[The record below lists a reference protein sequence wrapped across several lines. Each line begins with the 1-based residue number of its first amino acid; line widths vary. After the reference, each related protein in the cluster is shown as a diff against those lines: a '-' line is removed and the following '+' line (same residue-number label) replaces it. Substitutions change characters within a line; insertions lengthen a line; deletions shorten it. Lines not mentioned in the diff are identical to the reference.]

1 MKTRSPG
8 KDITL
13 PDGTIIADGEASC
26 WDRPQAPPVPSDSTK
41 YAKGKC
47 SVCVSQSLPDI
58 GILTLGSIQ
67 QYSVRFRDMT
77 NRDMGSANN
86 ETLAALDGHTG
97 DKKTVLNMTVGGKP
111 FHLWTMRDPGFPW
124 WAAVYMDW
132 NGPGPTDPFA
142 QPPMSY
148 SHASDNDAYPIQ
160 MLNQPG
166 LAVSMSCTESAQSRD
181 KKMVYFTCGFY
192 C

>member
-8 KDITL
+8 KNITL
-13 PDGTIIADGEASC
+13 PDGTIIVDGEASC
-26 WDRPQAPPVPSDSTK
+26 WDRPQAPPVPSDSTE

-86 ETLAALDGHTG
+86 ETIAALDGHTG
-97 DKKTVLNMTVGGKP
+97 DKKTVLSMTVGGKP

-142 QPPMSY
+142 QPPMAY

-160 MLNQPG
+160 MLNQTG
-166 LAVSMSCTESAQSRD
+166 IAVGMSCNESAQSRD
-181 KKMVYFTCGFY
+181 NKTVYFTCGFY